1 MRDKICTAC
10 GRLSSEHILC
20 SYDKVTKYCPGG
32 PGLSKEEE
40 LKSIKKLLAL
50 FETEDFK
57 KNLVSDL
64 KKFNL

>member
-1 MRDKICTAC
+1 MNDRTCTSC
-10 GRLSSEHILC
+10 SRLISEHILC